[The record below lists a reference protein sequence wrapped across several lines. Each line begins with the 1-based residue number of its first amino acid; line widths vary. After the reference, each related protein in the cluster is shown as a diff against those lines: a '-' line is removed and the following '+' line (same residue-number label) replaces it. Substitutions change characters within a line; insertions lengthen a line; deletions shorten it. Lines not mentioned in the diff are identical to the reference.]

1 MELETIVKKLLGS
14 EKMSVIV
21 SLPENRMDLA
31 QAAIDA
37 GADALKF
44 HINVSHR
51 ASGNEFKDVEHYARM
66 FKEVREAFTGPIG
79 IVIGDDIEKV
89 LGANTKKLKELGF
102 NYYSL
107 YAKDI
112 GSKMLI
118 QDDLE
123 CTVAVDDK
131 FAQEWI
137 RGIESFNIQAV
148 ELSIVKKE
156 DYGKPLNFEDLIS
169 YKSYRENTKLPLVVP
184 SQKKLVP
191 EDLVILQEIGINA
204 VMLGAVT
211 IGHTVESIFETVS
224 KFTKKEM

>member
-1 MELETIVKKLLGS
+1 MEAKLKKLLCS

-51 ASGNEFKDVEHYARM
+51 ASGNEFKDAEYYTEM
-66 FKEVREAFTGPIG
+66 FKEVRRTFTGPIG
-79 IVIGDDIEKV
+79 IVIGDEIEKV
-89 LGANTKKLKELGF
+89 LGANTKQLKELGF

-112 GSKMLI
+112 GSKMLL

-131 FAQEWI
+131 FCHEWI
-137 RGIESFNIQAV
+137 KGIESFNIQAV
-148 ELSIVKKE
+148 ELSIVNKE

-191 EDLVILQEIGINA
+191 EDLIILREIGINA

-211 IGHTVESIFETVS
+211 IGHTIESIFETVS
-224 KFTKKEM
+224 RFTKKEM

>member
-1 MELETIVKKLLGS
+1 
-14 EKMSVIV
+14 MSVIV

>member
-1 MELETIVKKLLGS
+1 MNSSLQELFNSKS
-14 EKMSVIV
+14 MSIIA

-51 ASGNEFKDVEHYARM
+51 ASGNKFENVNSYIEVFN
-66 FKEVREAFTGPIG
+66 EVRGKFGGPIG
-79 IVIGDDIEKV
+79 IVIGDEIEKV
-89 LGANTKKLKELGF
+89 LSVDVKGLKELGF
-102 NYYSL
+102 NFFSL

-112 GSKMLI
+112 GSNLLL

-123 CTVAVDDK
+123 QTVALNTEFSIDK
-131 FAQEWI
+131 AQYI
-137 RGIESFNIQAV
+137 DSFNYKAV

-156 DYGKPLNFEDLIS
+156 DYGKPLNFEDIIS
-169 YKSYRENTKLPLVVP
+169 YKSYRENTKLPIIIP

-191 EDLVILQEIGINA
+191 EDMVVLENIGINA

-211 IGHTVESIFETVS
+211 IGKTAESIYENIS
-224 KFTKKEM
+224 KFSGR

>member
-1 MELETIVKKLLGS
+1 M
-14 EKMSVIV
+14 

-51 ASGNEFKDVEHYARM
+51 ASGNDFKDVQDYEEM
-66 FKEVREAFTGPIG
+66 FKEVRITFNGPIG
-79 IVIGDDIEKV
+79 IVLGDEIDKV
-89 LGANTKKLKELGF
+89 LTANTTKLKELGF

-112 GSKMLI
+112 GSKMLL
-118 QDDLE
+118 QSDLE

-131 FAQEWI
+131 FCHEWI
-137 RGIESFNIQAV
+137 GGIESFNIQAV

-169 YKSYRENTKLPLVVP
+169 YKSYREKTKLPLVVP
-184 SQKKLVP
+184 SQKKIVP
-191 EDLVILQEIGINA
+191 EDLIILQEIGINA

-224 KFTKKEM
+224 RFTKKEIKNV